1 MPRTSSG
8 DSYEGQT
15 EMDMGHIVSD
25 TTALPEVPRQRR
37 GSGLADA
44 MRRSQ
49 PRPSPAKNPFFKA
62 ASNPP
67 GTTTQLYFQAKY
79 YGPCPEISVEE
90 ESPVLVNVLGL
101 MSAKKAEGVV
111 IKCNL

>member
-1 MPRTSSG
+1 MPGMMRRSSS

-15 EMDMGHIVSD
+15 EADMGHLVGGSAAVPD
-25 TTALPEVPRQRR
+25 TPRR
-37 GSGLADA
+37 GRSGSTSASA
-44 MRRSQ
+44 AKKN
-49 PRPSPAKNPFFKA
+49 SPFYKA
-62 ASNPP
+62 ASNPS

-101 MSAKKAEGVV
+101 MADKKAAGKVL
-111 IKCNL
+111 KCNL